1 MTQPTSQ
8 RPIIGRFSPT
18 PQPTSF
24 ADVRETVETA
34 RDEASAA
41 YGDLL
46 ATLSRARDE
55 HDAGR
60 DASAWLND
68 AARLAYALEDVAQG
82 QAQALDPNGRHPSI
96 DGFAPRGGL

>member
-68 AARLAYALEDVAQG
+68 AARLAYALEVSAVWIQSLG
-82 QAQALDPNGRHPSI
+82 LALGYVPSI
-96 DGFAPRGGL
+96 DGFAPRGSL